1 MRPTDDT
8 RDTLLMGAA
17 FGGFAAVLL
26 LVVELFLRLPWQ
38 WIVPLPAGA
47 LVFSVLLA
55 AMSLGDDEREADRRE
70 SSRVCLL
77 AWACLNG
84 GRCETDSSAF
94 TTDGEGWELPASRLF
109 RGTLLAVGHRE
120 GVQVGIACAMSED
133 PKAESFWYMTV
144 LVRLREE
151 HSPAQVQYRKIHRL
165 GLPPDVESVAMAGRE
180 LCVRYAGWPEDFVAL
195 NRQVDAVVR
204 LAASLQEA

>member
-1 MRPTDDT
+1 MRLTDDA
-8 RDTLLMGAA
+8 RDTLLMGAVV
-17 FGGFAAVLL
+17 GGGGSVLL
-26 LVVELFLRLPWQ
+26 LVFELFWRFPWQ
-38 WIVPLPAGA
+38 LIVPLVAGMV
-47 LVFSVLLA
+47 VFGVLLG
-55 AMSLGDDEREADRRE
+55 AMSLSDEQRDADRRE
-70 SSRVCLL
+70 SSRVSLL

-84 GRCETDSSAF
+84 GRYETDPAAL
-94 TTDGEGWELPASRLF
+94 TTHGEGWELPDSPLF
-109 RGTLLAVGHRE
+109 RGALLAVGHRE
-120 GVQVGIACAMSED
+120 GVEVGIACAMSED
-133 PKAESFWYMTV
+133 PKAESVCYMTV

-151 HSPAQVQYRKIHRL
+151 HSPARVQYRKIHRL

>member
-1 MRPTDDT
+1 
-8 RDTLLMGAA
+8 MGAA

-84 GRCETDSSAF
+84 GVARPTRRRSPPTGKGGSCRRAGFSAAHCWPWA
-94 TTDGEGWELPASRLF
+94 TGRASRW
-109 RGTLLAVGHRE
+109 A
-120 GVQVGIACAMSED
+120 
-133 PKAESFWYMTV
+133 
-144 LVRLREE
+144 
-151 HSPAQVQYRKIHRL
+151 SPA
-165 GLPPDVESVAMAGRE
+165 P
-180 LCVRYAGWPEDFVAL
+180 
-195 NRQVDAVVR
+195 
-204 LAASLQEA
+204 